1 MKNTFKLFL
10 GMVVICIVFIG
21 CKNDKAANTRRG
33 EYRTQVIAPVSRT
46 LASTYSATIR
56 GRQDIDIYPQVSGSI
71 TRLLV
76 EEGQAVAKNQVLFI
90 IDQVPYR
97 AAVHRAEANVK
108 AARAAVSTARLTYEG
123 RKALFDKSI
132 VSNVDFRTAEN
143 AVETAEAQLALSEAE
158 LEDAQNN
165 LSYTEV
171 KSPADGV
178 VGVLPFREGALVG
191 PTMAQPLTTVSDN
204 STMYVYFSLTENRML
219 SMIREHGTKKG
230 ALENMP
236 LVDLQLNDGS
246 PYREK
251 GKIESISGVID
262 RSTGTVSARAAFN
275 NKDGLLH
282 SGGSGNVI
290 IPVAYDSC
298 IVVPRTATYEVQHL
312 TYVYKIVDGIAQS
325 TVVEVERANGEEF
338 IVHCGLQYGD
348 TIAAEGAGTLR
359 DGMPVISKKEEDAG

>member
-1 MKNTFKLFL
+1 MKNPNKLFL
-10 GMVVICIVFIG
+10 WAAAGILLAG
-21 CKNDKAANTRRG
+21 CKSDKAADARSR

-123 RKALFDKSI
+123 RKALFAKNI
-132 VSNVDFRTAEN
+132 VSNVDFRTSEN
-143 AVETAEAQLALSEAE
+143 DLETAEAQLALSEAE

-219 SMIREHGTKKG
+219 SMIREHGTKQD
-230 ALENMP
+230 ALERMP
-236 LVDLQLNDGS
+236 PVELQLNDGTA
-246 PYREK
+246 YREK
-251 GKIESISGVID
+251 GKIESLSGVID
-262 RSTGTVSARAAFN
+262 RSTGTVSARAAFSN
-275 NKDGLLH
+275 AEGLLH

-290 IPVAYDSC
+290 IPVAYDNC
-298 IVVPRTATYEVQHL
+298 IAIPRTATYEVQHL
-312 TYVYKIVDGIAQS
+312 TYVYKIVDGTAHS

-338 IVHCGLQYGD
+338 IVHSGLQYGD

-359 DGMPVISKKEEDAG
+359 DGMSIISKN